1 MKKIKK
7 NTPGQPADKKG
18 PAGSVRKKKAS
29 TPFQRLTELTKWV
42 DLVIEV
48 LDGRLPLSTRH
59 PASREIFGN
68 RPRLLV
74 ISKSDISDSDKIKAY
89 IKRLNAQAETTKELA
104 VVLNLKGKGSNP
116 QAFFEAALELTRE
129 KRESLV
135 RKGLLPRP
143 MRAMVVGIPNVGKSS
158 LINWFVGSKKARTG
172 DMPGVTRGNQW
183 IKVHPE
189 LELLDT
195 PGILPPTLFSGETMT
210 RLALLNLVPQDSYDT
225 LDIANLGATIMQSK
239 YPKRPES
246 YLEGLSTCDSPMY
259 YMAEKK
265 KFLANH
271 GRIDDL
277 RAANIFLR
285 DIRDAKLGPI
295 TLDTVNE

>member
-1 MKKIKK
+1 M
-7 NTPGQPADKKG
+7 G
-18 PAGSVRKKKAS
+18 GSCHRSIGRAIAIIYKAS
-29 TPFQRLTELTKWV
+29 C
-42 DLVIEV
+42 
-48 LDGRLPLSTRH
+48 LSRNLWQS
-59 PASREIFGN
+59 AEAACYIQIGYLGFGQDQSLYQTFK
-68 RPRLLV
+68 RPG
-74 ISKSDISDSDKIKAY
+74 
-89 IKRLNAQAETTKELA
+89 ETTKELA

-239 YPKRPES
+239 YPKRLES

-285 DIRDAKLGPI
+285 EIGRAH
-295 TLDTVNE
+295 V